1 MISFSKNL
9 SYFLL
14 TECKTVLRTY
24 IHHFVLKDQDS
35 FGVVHRAQ
43 PLSCLSSRQRPAL
56 VSNMPLA
63 LPALPRSRSIQSM
76 TYTPTKVFS
85 IFLCFF

>member
-24 IHHFVLKDQDS
+24 IHHFVLKNQDS
-35 FGVVHRAQ
+35 FGLLEWFIVHNHYHVCHRASGQ
-43 PLSCLSSRQRPAL
+43 P
-56 VSNMPLA
+56 
-63 LPALPRSRSIQSM
+63 
-76 TYTPTKVFS
+76 
-85 IFLCFF
+85 